1 MALCCGVGTQG
12 VPRATQNHN
21 MGVFMKRIKIKMI
34 RCYHRCKNKI
44 VYAIKRVRVPFVAFL
59 MCFSLLACTL
69 FACKQTAY
77 ATGVE
82 EMLYYTYWD
91 LVSGLFSE
99 VGYQYSVTDEYYTSP
114 KRASGEQIWDNFCT
128 WVENKAKVLSLPVA
142 VVHDELKNLPNV
154 VTEAGVNMSEK
165 LAEILAK
172 VLPTAVNETASGG
185 NFFDDSDFDEYAKVI
200 AAICGTTVSAVP
212 HYGHFGKNT
221 CYSGNVGESH
231 SYLLNIV
238 AYGQCYYIFE
248 DCYCFDSML
257 TRNGYLIVSGTTTS
271 RGSPSCICFDTVSK
285 VYTDSV
291 TFAPYS
297 GNDCTWLIRNGQI
310 ASADGIAQSDYA
322 RVKVKEK
329 TEDQD
334 GVYIPGVGWK
344 TKWEIWDD
352 VLNNSDLTQEEKEE
366 WWLRYHVNELLKDV
380 PDSSHVDPDDEKRRK
395 ENNKKDRLPV
405 VIPIVLPHKKDDKE
419 DTEDSTEESTEK
431 DTEGV
436 VVPIPTPDPTEDS
449 SEDST
454 QDSTQDEDY
463 EDVIDSAGKGGN
475 WKRLFPFCIPWD
487 IMTLV
492 QSMNA
497 EKKAPHFKFKHRF
510 EMINYTFQFDVD
522 MSKYWKYIKI
532 FRWGM
537 TIFFIIGLFF
547 LTVKFTTFVHRGN

>member
-1 MALCCGVGTQG
+1 
-12 VPRATQNHN
+12 
-21 MGVFMKRIKIKMI
+21 MKRIKIKMI
-34 RCYHRCKNKI
+34 RFYHRCKNKI
-44 VYAIKRVRVPFVAFL
+44 VYAYKRVRVPFVAFL

-114 KRASGEQIWDNFCT
+114 NRASGEQIWDNFCT
-128 WVENKAKVLSLPVA
+128 WVENKAKALSLPVA

-154 VTEAGVNMSEK
+154 VTEAGVTMSEK

-172 VLPTAVNETASGG
+172 VLPTAVDENNSLACVMGGSDLSKDSVAQLVAS
-185 NFFDDSDFDEYAKVI
+185 
-200 AAICGTTVSAVP
+200 ICGTSVSSVP
-212 HYGHFGKNT
+212 LDYIYTQGK
-221 CYSGNVGESH
+221 Y
-231 SYLLNIV
+231 LNIV
-238 AYGQCYYIFE
+238 RDSDGRIKIFTLGDPISHFGDGYMVYLSGEGCGAVTGVVFNEGCY
-248 DCYCFDSML
+248 S
-257 TRNGYLIVSGTTTS
+257 TS
-271 RGSPSCICFDTVSK
+271 ETVYPSPSNIFLVKNCCLVQS
-285 VYTDSV
+285 VYS
-291 TFAPYS
+291 
-297 GNDCTWLIRNGQI
+297 
-310 ASADGIAQSDYA
+310 

-329 TEDQD
+329 TEDRD
-334 GVYIPGVGWK
+334 GVYVPGVGWK
-344 TKWEIWDD
+344 TKWDVWDD
-352 VLNNSDLTQEEKEE
+352 VLDGQGATDKEKEE

-436 VVPIPTPDPTEDS
+436 VVPIPKPDPTEDS

-463 EDVIDSAGKGGN
+463 EDVIDSAGKAGN

-547 LTVKFTTFVHRGN
+547 LTVKFTTFVHRGS